1 MSTRHGICPAAV
13 SRRVRLLASSVRMLW
28 FVSSSASSL
37 LHPLA
42 RYFCHPGA
50 TASTTKRC
58 AVNALYSVWFDLGA
72 YCAIVAVARCVL
84 ALSSAP
90 MVWRAS
96 DGDGDKDMI
105 ASGFFEPGG
114 VVTSTWFMVNNG
126 SGDGGCDPADSV
138 LDADEL
144 LAQRSVSVAVGLQHT
159 LSSPE
164 VLVLVS
170 DGGAV
175 SALETAA
182 LRPRDMLQLGVATAT
197 RLTSAY
203 GTAPAGL
210 AYVVSADITGDG
222 KSDVVTAGL
231 SGDVGYDGL
240 EVRPNIEGSFADAV
254 VVHWEMRPSAVGA
267 FDCDVDGD
275 VDIFAPDMASSSS
288 FLLVNGAVPG
298 GGLTG
303 FSDTK
308 YATEV
313 GLTLSESGT
322 FGVTFS
328 DFNNDGF
335 VDVLVAEL
343 MAVRLFLGNGRC
355 TYSERVGA
363 YPDSDLYAYAVSS
376 GDIDL
381 DGDVDVLVSDNY
393 GNVRMLQNN
402 GSGVFTSADSIGGF
416 SLDVVGGP
424 ALVDVDGDGDLDAP
438 NIGFVNPAT
447 SLHRALVVRVLG
459 RLGLPNQQGATVCAS
474 TGGASLGCRTVAG
487 NAGGIGGGDLSSEV
501 HFGFPASVVAVNLTV
516 TFIARVADFLGVT
529 SVASP
534 AVFDNLANVVLAS
547 MFEPMGGDRHRVMPL
562 EIRDVPGVESV
573 ELIASG
579 SIQSVGSLIVLY
591 GVLTSGQTS
600 VAVTAAVVNGV
611 SLDVAKCSQTRRG
624 GRDVALCTYT
634 VSDGDAS
641 VYYGGITASL
651 QVRDADVP
659 SAVGPM
665 SRASA
670 VVPNSFG
677 IDASPPQLSL
687 RPDVCGINGSGVV
700 NNRTVLVCV
709 ACGTPLTEPFG
720 CFVTASVDDGR
731 GIVTL
736 PVLNADS
743 GSDNVVSITLG
754 PYDHGAHVKF
764 LAVATDMVGNVSATL
779 NVTFE
784 VDLVRHPPSVVSN
797 VGPQTALVAR
807 VAT

>member
-1 MSTRHGICPAAV
+1 
-13 SRRVRLLASSVRMLW
+13 
-28 FVSSSASSL
+28 
-37 LHPLA
+37 
-42 RYFCHPGA
+42 
-50 TASTTKRC
+50 
-58 AVNALYSVWFDLGA
+58 
-72 YCAIVAVARCVL
+72 
-84 ALSSAP
+84 
-90 MVWRAS
+90 
-96 DGDGDKDMI
+96 
-105 ASGFFEPGG
+105 
-114 VVTSTWFMVNNG
+114 
-126 SGDGGCDPADSV
+126 
-138 LDADEL
+138 
-144 LAQRSVSVAVGLQHT
+144 
-159 LSSPE
+159 
-164 VLVLVS
+164 
-170 DGGAV
+170 
-175 SALETAA
+175 
-182 LRPRDMLQLGVATAT
+182 
-197 RLTSAY
+197 
-203 GTAPAGL
+203 
-210 AYVVSADITGDG
+210 
-222 KSDVVTAGL
+222 
-231 SGDVGYDGL
+231 
-240 EVRPNIEGSFADAV
+240 
-254 VVHWEMRPSAVGA
+254 
-267 FDCDVDGD
+267 
-275 VDIFAPDMASSSS
+275 
-288 FLLVNGAVPG
+288 
-298 GGLTG
+298 
-303 FSDTK
+303 
-308 YATEV
+308 
-313 GLTLSESGT
+313 
-322 FGVTFS
+322 
-328 DFNNDGF
+328 
-335 VDVLVAEL
+335 
-343 MAVRLFLGNGRC
+343 
-355 TYSERVGA
+355 
-363 YPDSDLYAYAVSS
+363 
-376 GDIDL
+376 
-381 DGDVDVLVSDNY
+381 
-393 GNVRMLQNN
+393 
-402 GSGVFTSADSIGGF
+402 
-416 SLDVVGGP
+416 
-424 ALVDVDGDGDLDAP
+424 
-438 NIGFVNPAT
+438 
-447 SLHRALVVRVLG
+447 
-459 RLGLPNQQGATVCAS
+459 LGLPNQQGATVCAS